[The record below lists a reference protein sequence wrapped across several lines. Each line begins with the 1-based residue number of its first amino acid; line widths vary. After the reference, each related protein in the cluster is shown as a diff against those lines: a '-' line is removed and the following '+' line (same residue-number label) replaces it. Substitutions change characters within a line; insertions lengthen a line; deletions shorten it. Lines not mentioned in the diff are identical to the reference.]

1 MEKSRFHQPQQQKQR
16 KSDPAASILLA
27 INRITS
33 FVSDMRPLNSI
44 SNACLRV
51 TKIAM
56 ATRNYDAVFVSAAI
70 SVSTFY
76 AAFLVSAAVV
86 SAAVVSAAVVS
97 AAVSST
103 AGFSARFAVAAL
115 SSLPSIAFTAF

>member
-1 MEKSRFHQPQQQKQR
+1 MDEIRVLTVSNEDWNEKYRIPEYVSLSMLTDEVMKEE
-16 KSDPAASILLA
+16 SD
-27 INRITS
+27 
-33 FVSDMRPLNSI
+33 
-44 SNACLRV
+44 
-51 TKIAM
+51 
-56 ATRNYDAVFVSAAI
+56 YDAVFVSAAI